1 MLPLKSVSFTSPIPF
16 AGTGLGSATEAMGLA
31 ITLIPAIR
39 CVRLEVVKPGSRHV
53 GNRILVPLEMVTKME
68 ETDPDT
74 HGYEPILPPT
84 LEPQTC
90 DFGGTGND
98 VDPSNLFQY

>member
-1 MLPLKSVSFTSPIPF
+1 MLPLKTVSFIQPIPF

-39 CVRLEVVKPGSRHV
+39 CVRLEVVKAGSRHA
-53 GNRILVPLEMVTKME
+53 GSRILVPLEMVTKME
-68 ETDPDT
+68 EADPEKP
-74 HGYEPILPPT
+74 GYEPILPPP
-84 LEPQTC
+84 LEAQTC